1 MNSILYE
8 LERTLRSKFV
18 LVMMG
23 IIVLIGALLAY
34 AIYSS
39 GSPSVPRAE
48 RGNLSD
54 IGVFTLVDA
63 IFGVLIPILAV
74 FMGYLT
80 YGKDRTSGV
89 LESVV
94 TRPVTKGEL
103 VLTRFIASVIAI
115 LIALVIATFIIDVGQ
130 YSYYYKFI
138 PANMIEALIWTYL
151 VEGAGFLGLV
161 YLFSHLLKSQS
172 AVLGISIGIYLI
184 FALLWNLVETIVLV
198 EVFHANLGS
207 LSSLQGMINFNFG
220 SPSGYTRNLVMYI
233 TNSSAISGIIGPS
246 GNKIDPASY
255 GITLVSLGV
264 IGIAWMVVPVI
275 ITYILSKR
283 FD

>member
-23 IIVLIGALLAY
+23 IIILIGALLAY
-34 AIYSS
+34 ALSR
-39 GSPSVPRAE
+39 GPTSVPRAD
-48 RGNLSD
+48 RLITDN
-54 IGVFTLVDA
+54 GVFTIVDA

-94 TRPVTKGEL
+94 TRPVTKGQL

-138 PANMIEALIWTYL
+138 PASMIEALVWTYL

-172 AVLGISIGIYLI
+172 AVLGISIGIYLV
-184 FALLWNLVETIVLV
+184 FALLWSLVETIVLV
-198 EVFHANLGS
+198 VVFHASLGS
-207 LSSLQGMINFNFG
+207 LSSLQGMVNFNFA
-220 SPSGYTRNLVMYI
+220 SPSGYSRNVVMYL
-233 TNSSAISGIIGPS
+233 TNSSTISGISVPGSFSNGI
-246 GNKIDPASY
+246 NPANY
-255 GITLVSLGV
+255 GITLVSLGA

-275 ITYILSKR
+275 LTYLLAKR

>member
-23 IIVLIGALLAY
+23 IIILIGALLAY
-34 AIYSS
+34 ALSR
-39 GSPSVPRAE
+39 GPTSVPRAD
-48 RGNLSD
+48 RLITDNG
-54 IGVFTLVDA
+54 IFTIVDA

-94 TRPVTKGEL
+94 TRPVTKGQL

-130 YSYYYKFI
+130 YTYSYKFI

-198 EVFHANLGS
+198 EVFHASLGS
-207 LSSLQGMINFNFG
+207 LSSLQGLVNFNFA
-220 SPSGYTRNLVMYI
+220 SPSGYTRNVVMYI
-233 TNSSAISGIIGPS
+233 TNSSAISGISVAGSFSNGI
-246 GNKIDPASY
+246 NPASY

-275 ITYILSKR
+275 LTYLLAKR

>member
-23 IIVLIGALLAY
+23 IIILIGALLAY
-34 AIYSS
+34 ALSS
-39 GSPSVPRAE
+39 GPTSVPRAD
-48 RGNLSD
+48 RFISD
-54 IGVFTLVDA
+54 NGIFTIVDA

-94 TRPVTKGEL
+94 TRPVTKGQL

-130 YSYYYKFI
+130 YTYSYKFI
-138 PANMIEALIWTYL
+138 PASMIEALIWTYI

-172 AVLGISIGIYLI
+172 AVLGVSIGIYLI
-184 FALLWNLVETIVLV
+184 FALLWDLVETIVLV
-198 EVFHANLGS
+198 EVFHASLGS
-207 LSSLQGMINFNFG
+207 LSSLQGLVNFNFA
-220 SPSGYTRNLVMYI
+220 SPSGYARNVVMYI
-233 TNSSAISGIIGPS
+233 TSSSTISGISVAGSFNNSI
-246 GNKIDPASY
+246 NPASY

-264 IGIAWMVVPVI
+264 IGFAWMVVPVI
-275 ITYILSKR
+275 LTYMLAKR

>member
-1 MNSILYE
+1 MNSIFYE
-8 LERTLRSKFV
+8 LERTFRSRFV

-23 IIVLIGALLAY
+23 IIILIGGLLGYTLAT
-34 AIYSS
+34 SS
-39 GSPSVPRAE
+39 PASIPRAD
-48 RGNLSD
+48 RVITDNGLFA
-54 IGVFTLVDA
+54 IVDA

-103 VLTRFIASVIAI
+103 ILTRFVASVIAI
-115 LIALVIATFIIDVGQ
+115 LIALLISTLLIDAGQ

-138 PANMIEALIWTYL
+138 PANMFLALVWTYL

-172 AVLGISIGIYLI
+172 AVLGMSIGIYLVL
-184 FALLWNLVETIVLV
+184 ALLWSVVEDLVLF
-198 EVFHANLGS
+198 EVFHATIGS
-207 LSSLQGMINFNFG
+207 ISSLQGFVNFNFG
-220 SPSGYTRNLVMYI
+220 SPSGYSRNLVMYI
-233 TNSSAISGIIGPS
+233 TNSSSILGLQRPS
-246 GNKIDPASY
+246 GGTQINPANY
-255 GITLVSLGV
+255 GVTLVSLGV
-264 IGIAWMVVPVI
+264 IGIVWIAVPVLI
-275 ITYILSKR
+275 AYLLAKR
-283 FD
+283 YD